1 MMAIPFKY
9 NLRSLLQRKVS
20 TSMTILSIALVV
32 FIFVSVMALA
42 NGLEAALVSSGDA
55 LNILVLRRGSGS
67 ELSSSVP
74 NAALQVIKYLPG
86 VAVNA
91 SGEPEVSAEVFVIIN
106 LPKGNEGDVANVA
119 IRGVSAAG
127 FQIRPQM
134 RLVAGRQFQ
143 PGLHEVIVSRTLSKR
158 FANMNLGDQL
168 RLGKANW
175 TVTGMF
181 DAGNTTF
188 DSEIWA
194 DVNQVTSDFK
204 YQTYSSVLLRAKDQA
219 ALRELSQRIESD
231 RTNNL
236 MAQPEKEYYERQAW
250 AAAPI
255 KAMGLF
261 IAVVMGVGACF
272 AAMNTMYAAVTY
284 RKQEIAALR
293 VLGFKRRSILFS
305 FLTEA
310 MMVSLTGGILGCLLS
325 LPINKLTT
333 STTNWQTFS
342 ELAFA
347 FRTSPQLLVTGMIFA
362 ALIGLF
368 GGVFPARQAAKQLPA
383 AALRKT

>member
-1 MMAIPFKY
+1 MAIPLKY
-9 NLRSLLQRKVS
+9 NLRSLLQRRVS
-20 TSMTILSIALVV
+20 ASMTILSIAFVV

-55 LNILVLRRGSGS
+55 LNVLVLRRGSGS

-106 LPKGNEGDVANVA
+106 LPKGNEGEVANVA

-158 FANMNLGDQL
+158 FANMNVGDQL

-175 TVTGMF
+175 TVTGIF

-194 DVNQVTSDFK
+194 DVNQVISDFK

-219 ALRELSQRIESD
+219 ALRDLSQRIESD
-231 RTNNL
+231 RTYNL
-236 MAQPEKEYYERQAW
+236 MAQSERDYYEGQAW

-261 IAVVMGVGACF
+261 IAIVMGIGACF

-293 VLGFKRRSILFS
+293 VLGFKRRNILFS

-310 MMVSLTGGILGCLLS
+310 MLVSLTGGILGCLLS

-333 STTNWQTFS
+333 GTTNWQTFS

-347 FRTSPQLLVTGMIFA
+347 FRTSPQLLIAGMIFA

-368 GGVFPARQAAKQLPA
+368 GGVFPARQAARQLPA